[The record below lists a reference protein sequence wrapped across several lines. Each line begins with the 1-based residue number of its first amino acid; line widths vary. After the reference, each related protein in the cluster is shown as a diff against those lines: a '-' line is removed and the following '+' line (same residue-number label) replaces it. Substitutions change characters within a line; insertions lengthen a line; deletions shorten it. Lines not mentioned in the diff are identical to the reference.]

1 MTIKALLI
9 EDNPRVLESVKDI
22 VDSLGHD
29 YDTAS
34 SQDEARQL
42 IDSQKYDYVLLDLE
56 IPVKLGRNAAR
67 IQNGMNLLA
76 ELDDKY
82 GKQVPVIVTT
92 GHGTDSPHICRECM
106 KSGAIDFVPKPFPD
120 TGMTLDKTILEALT
134 RVGQQKMKAHAKPR
148 PSKPRVFQGG
158 EIRLLKRRLVICEV
172 EVPISDLMHRI
183 LSVLNSKHGNGKY
196 VALAGSEIAEHEE
209 VNCRRG
215 QNGVSEAIH
224 AIRKRMATKLRDEA
238 NIEIGDHD
246 VIRSKGM
253 GYRINESVTISVGGR
268 KSTISSN
275 GQPPES
281 ADSPAVQNLEL
292 SEMNERQEWI
302 MERINNGIEVR
313 VGMIVQQFQC
323 SSRTAKRDLAELK
336 KMGLVRFVGSPRQ
349 GCYQK
354 IGMTSD
360 RINLPATLHSDGGD

>member
-1 MTIKALLI
+1 MTIKALLV

-42 IDSQKYDYVLLDLE
+42 IDSGEYDYVLLDLE

-76 ELDDKY
+76 ELVDKY
-82 GKQVPVIVTT
+82 GKQVPVIITT
-92 GHGTDSPHICRECM
+92 GHGTDSPKVCRECM
-106 KSGAIDFVPKPFPD
+106 KSGAADYVTKPFPE

-134 RVGQQKMKAHAKPR
+134 RVGRQKSETRANSR
-148 PSKPRVFQGG
+148 PTKPRVFQGG

-172 EVPISDLMHRI
+172 EVPISDLMYRI

-196 VALAGSEIAEHEE
+196 VALAGSEIAEHED

-238 NIEIGDHD
+238 NIEIGDQD

-268 KSTISSN
+268 KSTISSDDQSSEKAN
-275 GQPPES
+275 TSS
-281 ADSPAVQNLEL
+281 AQDAQL
-292 SEMNERQEWI
+292 SDLNVRQEWI
-302 MERINNGIEVR
+302 MERISNGTEVR
-313 VGMIVQQFQC
+313 VGMVVEQFNC
-323 SSRTAKRDLAELK
+323 STRTAKRDLAELK
-336 KMGLVRFVGSPRQ
+336 KMGLVRFVGSPRT
-349 GCYQK
+349 GHYRK
-354 IGMTSD
+354 VE
-360 RINLPATLHSDGGD
+360 

>member
-1 MTIKALLI
+1 MTKALLV
-9 EDNPRVLESVKDI
+9 EDDPRILESVKDI

-29 YDTAS
+29 FDGAS

-42 IDSQKYDYVLLDLE
+42 IGTQEYDYVLLDLE
-56 IPVKLGRNAAR
+56 IPVKLGRNAPR

-76 ELDDKY
+76 ELNDKY

-106 KSGAIDFVPKPFPD
+106 KSGAVDFVPKPFPD
-120 TGMTLDKTILEALT
+120 SGMTLDKTILEALA
-134 RVGQQKMKAHAKPR
+134 RVGQQKTGARHKSR
-148 PSKPRVFQGG
+148 PSKLRVFQGG

-172 EVPISDLMHRI
+172 EVPISQLMYRI
-183 LSVLNSKHGNGKY
+183 LSVLNAKYGNGKY
-196 VALAGSEIAEHEE
+196 VALAGSEIAEHED

-224 AIRKRMATKLRDEA
+224 ALRKRIATKLLEEA
-238 NIEIGDHD
+238 NMEIGDQD

-253 GYRINESVTISVGGR
+253 GYRINENVTISVGGR
-268 KSTISSN
+268 KSSITPN
-275 GQPPES
+275 GQPPKS
-281 ADSPAVQNLEL
+281 ADGSVTQNLDL

-313 VGMIVQQFQC
+313 VGMVVQQFQC

-349 GCYQK
+349 GYYQK
-354 IGMTSD
+354 ADVAQSLSESSM
-360 RINLPATLHSDGGD
+360 A